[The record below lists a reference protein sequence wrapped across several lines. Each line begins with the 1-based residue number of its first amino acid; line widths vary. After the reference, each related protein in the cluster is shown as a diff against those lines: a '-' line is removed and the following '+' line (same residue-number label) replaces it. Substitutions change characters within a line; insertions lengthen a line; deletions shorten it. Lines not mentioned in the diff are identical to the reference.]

1 MATRSSRA
9 QRFQSVLLG
18 SSLVLAVASACSNE
32 VVVTAPPAEPPGT
45 TVDLPDVPVAGVSD
59 DLVRQFAEGDG
70 LFDLPLRV
78 ADGLGP
84 LYTQDHCSGCH
95 KSAGRGPG
103 LVQKMSVVGADGA
116 PESDQSKLPYGDTV
130 HPLLAGGGKTPIA
143 APENDPSIRVTTR
156 LGPPVLGR
164 GYMEAVADA
173 EILRVEAE
181 QQKRTDGIRGR
192 VNWVTYASEANE
204 DTSFHTYKKGDR
216 VIGRFGLK
224 ARIATLDDFTAD
236 AFQGDMGITSPLR
249 PTEFKNPDGLTD
261 DGKPGV
267 DVGFG
272 SVNKRAMYSRLLA
285 IPKRRP
291 ITGLASSA
299 PPAQLFDTAR
309 CGACHVPALR
319 TRGDYPIAVLA
330 NVDAAVYTDFLL
342 HDMGTDLADAARPG
356 SDGTATY
363 REWRTA
369 PLIGLRFNRSYMH
382 DGRAKTIRE
391 AILAHRGQGS
401 QANGSVDL
409 FEALPAAD
417 QQALEAYVL
426 SL

>member
-1 MATRSSRA
+1 MATRSV
-9 QRFQSVLLG
+9 VLGL
-18 SSLVLAVASACSNE
+18 SLVLAAAGAFSNGACSNE
-32 VVVTAPPAEPPGT
+32 VVVVTPPPAEPEGT
-45 TVDLPDVPVAGVSD
+45 SVDLPDVPVAGVSEE
-59 DLVRQFAEGDG
+59 LARQFAEGDG

-103 LVQKMSVVGADGA
+103 LVQKMSVVNADGV
-116 PESDQSKLPYGDTV
+116 PEPDQSKLPYGDTV

-143 APENDPSIRVTTR
+143 APDGDPSIRVTTR

-181 QQKRTDGIRGR
+181 QANRSDGIRGR
-192 VNWVTYASEANE
+192 VNWVVYASEANE
-204 DTSFHTYKKGDR
+204 DTSFHTHKKGDR

-249 PTEFKNPDGLTD
+249 PVEFKNPDGLTD

-291 ITGLASSA
+291 LTGLASSVA
-299 PPAQLFDTAR
+299 PAKLFENAQCA
-309 CGACHVPALR
+309 ACHVPTLH
-319 TRGDYPIAVLA
+319 TRADYPIAVLA

-342 HDMGTDLADAARPG
+342 HDMGSDLADAARPG

-391 AILAHRGQGS
+391 AILSHRGKGS
-401 QANGSVDL
+401 QGNGSVDL
-409 FEALPAAD
+409 FEGFSAAD